1 MLLVADP
8 TDPYD
13 NTQEY
18 ITTKIS
24 GHSENCRR
32 RLNEL
37 FNQAEAAF
45 RSEACVG
52 TVRAKM
58 VATKKPSKFKAVS
71 MR

>member
-1 MLLVADP
+1 MLLVAVP

-13 NTQEY
+13 NTQEF
-18 ITTKIS
+18 ITTKIPRFS
-24 GHSENCRR
+24 KNCRR

-37 FNQAEAAF
+37 VNQAEAAF

-58 VATKKPSKFKAVS
+58 VATKKPSKLKAVS
-71 MR
+71 KR